1 MKLYKYCRINQ
12 WLYENL
18 INGTLW
24 FAKPKTFNDP
34 FDCNNPVNIGATEF
48 GISKFYDTIIQSG
61 RKYLL
66 LNLDRES
73 FIKQWKLNP
82 VEIEMKV
89 KAEIDKENQKIGIL
103 SLSETATSISMWA
116 HYSDSHKG
124 VCFEFD
130 LEAGD
135 IFTGK
140 EYLKVNY
147 PPDDHYFNPFDE
159 NAPPKDSVLGLMITK
174 SEEWVRENEI
184 RVIHKEEGFVEFNK
198 DTLTK
203 IIFGYY
209 ASDYQINTIIK
220 LSRNTGYKN
229 ILFDK
234 IDLHHNEYKLIQ
246 KTILI

>member
-1 MKLYKYCRINQ
+1 
-12 WLYENL
+12 
-18 INGTLW
+18 
-24 FAKPKTFNDP
+24 
-34 FDCNNPVNIGATEF
+34 
-48 GISKFYDTIIQSG
+48 
-61 RKYLL
+61 
-66 LNLDRES
+66 
-73 FIKQWKLNP
+73 
-82 VEIEMKV
+82 
-89 KAEIDKENQKIGIL
+89 
-103 SLSETATSISMWA
+103 
-116 HYSDSHKG
+116 
-124 VCFEFD
+124 
-130 LEAGD
+130 
-135 IFTGK
+135 
-140 EYLKVNY
+140 
-147 PPDDHYFNPFDE
+147 
-159 NAPPKDSVLGLMITK
+159 MITK